1 MKMDRAGPDEDPI
14 RSVFD
19 DLAARI
25 EAIASQPEG
34 RPTVSALVEAIGDR
48 SYAILLLLLAV
59 LNLLPGPP
67 GYGTILGAVIMAL
80 ALAMIM
86 GWQVRF
92 WPILG
97 DRGVPGKLLRAMQVL
112 LDKVA
117 HIIGKISEPRLPYLC
132 GPRSTPF
139 IGMAIFFLGIVML
152 CPIPFTNTLPSW
164 AVVAFCVGMLNR
176 DGLAVIAGIVI
187 GIIGTVAMIAAVWG
201 TYVLATLVVDVL
213 D

>member
-1 MKMDRAGPDEDPI
+1 MKMDRAGPDDDPI
-14 RSVFD
+14 RAVFD
-19 DLAARI
+19 DVTARI
-25 EAIASQPEG
+25 DAIASQPG
-34 RPTVSALVEAIGDR
+34 SRPTVSALVEAIGDR

-67 GYGTILGAVIMAL
+67 GYGTILDAVIMAL

-92 WPILG
+92 WPVLG
-97 DRGVPGKLLRAMQVL
+97 DRGVPAKLLGALQVL

-117 HIIGKISEPRLPYLC
+117 HLIARISQPRLTYLC
-132 GPRSTPF
+132 GPRATPL
-139 IGMAIFFLGIVML
+139 IGMAIFVLGIVML

-164 AVVAFCVGMLNR
+164 AVLAFCVGMLNR
-176 DGLAVIAGIVI
+176 DGLAVVAGIVI

-201 TYVLATLVVDVL
+201 TYVLATLVVDAL